1 LPRVKRGVTA
11 RQRRQKVLDISK
23 GARGTSSKL
32 FRRANESM
40 LHALTYATRDRRN
53 RKRDMRKLWI
63 IRINA
68 GARENGLSYSRFI
81 EGLRLAEISVNRK
94 MLADLAITDPQA
106 FAKLVEAARQA
117 TAQTAEA
124 QTTAVEA

>member
-1 LPRVKRGVTA
+1 MPRVKRGVTA